1 MEKISEEIRKYDS
14 RIKKMIRSLINI
26 LVLLF
31 INNCG
36 FKPIHQITET
46 DSNFS
51 NYTVEVKNSV
61 SREIIDEL
69 NTSFTTDGEIN
80 YKAIISVN
88 EDLNPLII
96 NTNGTVAKY
105 RIEIEIN
112 YQLIQL
118 DSGDVISEGTTRG
131 FAQYDTVDSEISNE
145 DTRKSMTKIAVKNA
159 FQIMSSRIQSS
170 ILNK

>member
-1 MEKISEEIRKYDS
+1 M
-14 RIKKMIRSLINI
+14 IKNLIII

-31 INNCG
+31 VNNCG

-80 YKAIISVN
+80 YKAVISVN

-118 DSGDVISEGTTRG
+118 DSGDVITEGTTRG
-131 FAQYDTVDSEISNE
+131 FAQYDTVESEISNE
-145 DTRKSMTKIAVKNA
+145 DTRKSMTKIAAKNA
-159 FQIMSSRIQSS
+159 LQTMSSRIQSS
-170 ILNK
+170 ILK

>member
-1 MEKISEEIRKYDS
+1 
-14 RIKKMIRSLINI
+14 MIRNLIII

-46 DSNFS
+46 GSNFS
-51 NYTVEVKNSV
+51 NYTVEVQNSV

-69 NTSFTTDGEIN
+69 NANFTADDEIN
-80 YKAIISVN
+80 YKAVISVN

-105 RIEIEIN
+105 RIEVEIN

-131 FAQYDTVDSEISNE
+131 FAQYDTVDSEIINE
-145 DTRKSMTKIAVKNA
+145 DTRKSMTKIAAKNA
-159 FQIMSSRIQSS
+159 LQTMSSRIQSS
-170 ILNK
+170 ILK

>member
-1 MEKISEEIRKYDS
+1 
-14 RIKKMIRSLINI
+14 MIRYLIII

-80 YKAIISVN
+80 YKAVISVN

-131 FAQYDTVDSEISNE
+131 FAQYDTVDSEVSNE
-145 DTRKSMTKIAVKNA
+145 DTRKSMTKIAAKNA
-159 FQIMSSRIQSS
+159 LQAMSSRIQSI
-170 ILNK
+170 ILK

>member
-1 MEKISEEIRKYDS
+1 
-14 RIKKMIRSLINI
+14 MIRSLIII

-46 DSNFS
+46 GSNFS
-51 NYTVEVKNSV
+51 NYTVEVQNSV

-69 NTSFTTDGEIN
+69 NANFTADDEIN
-80 YKAIISVN
+80 YKAVISVN

>member
-1 MEKISEEIRKYDS
+1 VEKIREKFREYDS
-14 RIKKMIRSLINI
+14 RIKKMIRYLIII

-51 NYTVEVKNSV
+51 NYTVEVQNSV

-69 NTSFTTDGEIN
+69 NASFIADGEIN
-80 YKAIISVN
+80 YKAVISVN

-131 FAQYDTVDSEISNE
+131 FAQYDTVDSEVSNE
-145 DTRKSMTKIAVKNA
+145 DTRKSMTKIAAKNA

-170 ILNK
+170 ILK

>member
-1 MEKISEEIRKYDS
+1 MKKY
-14 RIKKMIRSLINI
+14 LIII

-51 NYTVEVKNSV
+51 NYTVEVQNSV

-69 NTSFTTDGEIN
+69 NASFTADGEIN
-80 YKAIISVN
+80 YKAVISVN
-88 EDLNPLII
+88 EDLSPLII

-131 FAQYDTVDSEISNE
+131 FAQYDTVDSEVSNE
-145 DTRKSMTKIAVKNA
+145 DTRKSMTKIAAKNA

-170 ILNK
+170 ILK

>member
-1 MEKISEEIRKYDS
+1 
-14 RIKKMIRSLINI
+14 MIRSLIII

-61 SREIIDEL
+61 SREVIDEL

-80 YKAIISVN
+80 YKAVILVN

-112 YQLIQL
+112 YQLIEL

-131 FAQYDTVDSEISNE
+131 FAQYDTVDSEVSNE
-145 DTRKSMTKIAVKNA
+145 DTRKSMTRIAAKNA

-170 ILNK
+170 ILK

>member
-1 MEKISEEIRKYDS
+1 MTKN
-14 RIKKMIRSLINI
+14 LIII

-51 NYTVEVKNSV
+51 NYTVEVQNSV

-69 NTSFTTDGEIN
+69 NASFIADGEIN
-80 YKAIISVN
+80 YKAVISVN

-131 FAQYDTVDSEISNE
+131 FAQYDTVDSEVSNE
-145 DTRKSMTKIAVKNA
+145 DTRKSMTKIAAKNA

-170 ILNK
+170 ILK

>member
-1 MEKISEEIRKYDS
+1 
-14 RIKKMIRSLINI
+14 MIRSLIII

-51 NYTVEVKNSV
+51 NYTVEVQNSV

-80 YKAIISVN
+80 YKDVILVN

-105 RIEIEIN
+105 RIENNDGSHPQFKKLDALSKNLYEIFDIA
-112 YQLIQL
+112 LIHFEYL
-118 DSGDVISEGTTRG
+118 
-131 FAQYDTVDSEISNE
+131 
-145 DTRKSMTKIAVKNA
+145 
-159 FQIMSSRIQSS
+159 
-170 ILNK
+170 

>member
-1 MEKISEEIRKYDS
+1 
-14 RIKKMIRSLINI
+14 MIRSLIII

-36 FKPIHQITET
+36 FKPIHQITGA

-51 NYTVEVKNSV
+51 NYTVEVQNSV

-69 NTSFTTDGEIN
+69 NASFTADDEIN

-88 EDLNPLII
+88 ESLSPLII

-131 FAQYDTVDSEISNE
+131 FAQYDTVDSEVSNE
-145 DTRKSMTKIAVKNA
+145 DTRKSMTKIAAKNA
-159 FQIMSSRIQSS
+159 LQIMSSRIQGS
-170 ILNK
+170 ILK

>member
-1 MEKISEEIRKYDS
+1 M
-14 RIKKMIRSLINI
+14 IKNLIII

-51 NYTVEVKNSV
+51 NYTVEVQNSV

-69 NTSFTTDGEIN
+69 NASFTADEEIN
-80 YKAIISVN
+80 YKAVISVN

-118 DSGDVISEGTTRG
+118 NSGDVISEGTTRG
-131 FAQYDTVDSEISNE
+131 FAQYDTVDSEIINE
-145 DTRKSMTKIAVKNA
+145 DTRKSMTKIAAKNA
-159 FQIMSSRIQSS
+159 LQTMSSRIQSS
-170 ILNK
+170 ILK

>member
-1 MEKISEEIRKYDS
+1 
-14 RIKKMIRSLINI
+14 MIRSLIII

-51 NYTVEVKNSV
+51 NYTVEVQNSV

-69 NTSFTTDGEIN
+69 NASFTANGEIN
-80 YKAIISVN
+80 YKAVISVN

-131 FAQYDTVDSEISNE
+131 FAQYDTVDSEVSNE
-145 DTRKSMTKIAVKNA
+145 DTRKSMTKIAAKNA
-159 FQIMSSRIQSS
+159 LRIMSSRIQGS
-170 ILNK
+170 ILK

>member
-1 MEKISEEIRKYDS
+1 
-14 RIKKMIRSLINI
+14 MIRSLIII

-36 FKPIHQITET
+36 FKPIHRITET

-51 NYTVEVKNSV
+51 NYTVEVQNSV

-69 NTSFTTDGEIN
+69 NASFTADGEIN
-80 YKAIISVN
+80 YKAVISVN

-112 YQLIQL
+112 YQLIEL

-131 FAQYDTVDSEISNE
+131 FAQYDTVDSEVSNE
-145 DTRKSMTKIAVKNA
+145 DTRKSMTKIAAKNA
-159 FQIMSSRIQSS
+159 LQIMSSRIQSS
-170 ILNK
+170 ILK

>member
-1 MEKISEEIRKYDS
+1 
-14 RIKKMIRSLINI
+14 MIRSLIII

-51 NYTVEVKNSV
+51 NYTVEVRNSV

-69 NTSFTTDGEIN
+69 NTSFATDDEIN

>member
-1 MEKISEEIRKYDS
+1 
-14 RIKKMIRSLINI
+14 MIRSLIII

-51 NYTVEVKNSV
+51 NYTVEVQNSV

-69 NTSFTTDGEIN
+69 NASFIADGEIN
-80 YKAIISVN
+80 YKAVISVN

-131 FAQYDTVDSEISNE
+131 FAQYDTVDSEIINE
-145 DTRKSMTKIAVKNA
+145 DTRKSMTKIAAKNA

-170 ILNK
+170 ILK

>member
-1 MEKISEEIRKYDS
+1 M
-14 RIKKMIRSLINI
+14 IKNLIII

-51 NYTVEVKNSV
+51 NYTVEVQNSV

-69 NTSFTTDGEIN
+69 NASFTADEEIN
-80 YKAIISVN
+80 YKAVISVN

-118 DSGDVISEGTTRG
+118 DSGDVITEGTTRG
-131 FAQYDTVDSEISNE
+131 FAQYDTVDSEVSIE
-145 DTRKSMTKIAVKNA
+145 DTRKSMTKIAAKNA
-159 FQIMSSRIQSS
+159 LQIMSSRIQSS
-170 ILNK
+170 ILK

>member
-1 MEKISEEIRKYDS
+1 M
-14 RIKKMIRSLINI
+14 IKNLIII

-46 DSNFS
+46 GSNFS
-51 NYTVEVKNSV
+51 NYTVEVQNSV

-69 NTSFTTDGEIN
+69 NANFTADDEIN
-80 YKAIISVN
+80 YKAVISVN

>member
-1 MEKISEEIRKYDS
+1 
-14 RIKKMIRSLINI
+14 MIRSLIII

-51 NYTVEVKNSV
+51 NYTVEVQNSV

-69 NTSFTTDGEIN
+69 NPSFTADEEIN
-80 YKAIISVN
+80 YKALISVN

-131 FAQYDTVDSEISNE
+131 FAQYDTVDSEVSNE
-145 DTRKSMTKIAVKNA
+145 DTRKSMTKIAAKNA
-159 FQIMSSRIQSS
+159 LQIMSSRIQSS
-170 ILNK
+170 ILK

>member
-1 MEKISEEIRKYDS
+1 
-14 RIKKMIRSLINI
+14 MIRNLIII

-36 FKPIHQITET
+36 FKPIHQITGT

-51 NYTVEVKNSV
+51 NYTVEVQNSV

-69 NTSFTTDGEIN
+69 NASFTADEEIN
-80 YKAIISVN
+80 YKAVISVN

-131 FAQYDTVDSEISNE
+131 FAQYDTVDSEIINE
-145 DTRKSMTKIAVKNA
+145 DTRKSMTKIAAKNA
-159 FQIMSSRIQSS
+159 LQTMSSRIQSS
-170 ILNK
+170 ILK

>member
-1 MEKISEEIRKYDS
+1 
-14 RIKKMIRSLINI
+14 MIRNLIII

-46 DSNFS
+46 GSNFS
-51 NYTVEVKNSV
+51 NYTVEVQNSV

-69 NTSFTTDGEIN
+69 NANFTADDEIN
-80 YKAIISVN
+80 YKAVISVN

-112 YQLIQL
+112 YQLIEL

-131 FAQYDTVDSEISNE
+131 FAQYDTVDSEVSNE
-145 DTRKSMTKIAVKNA
+145 DTRKSMTKIAAKNA
-159 FQIMSSRIQSS
+159 LQAMSSRIQSI
-170 ILNK
+170 ILK

>member
-1 MEKISEEIRKYDS
+1 
-14 RIKKMIRSLINI
+14 MIRSLIII

-51 NYTVEVKNSV
+51 NYTVEVQNSV

-69 NTSFTTDGEIN
+69 NANFTADDEIN
-80 YKAIISVN
+80 YKAVISVN

-131 FAQYDTVDSEISNE
+131 FAQYDTVDQ
-145 DTRKSMTKIAVKNA
+145 K
-159 FQIMSSRIQSS
+159 
-170 ILNK
+170 

>member
-1 MEKISEEIRKYDS
+1 M
-14 RIKKMIRSLINI
+14 IKNLIII

-31 INNCG
+31 VNNCG
-36 FKPIHQITET
+36 FKPIYQITET

-51 NYTVEVKNSV
+51 NYTVEVQNSV

-69 NTSFTTDGEIN
+69 NASFTADEEIN
-80 YKAIISVN
+80 YKAVISVN

-118 DSGDVISEGTTRG
+118 DSGDVITEGTTRG
-131 FAQYDTVDSEISNE
+131 FAQYDTVDSEVSNE
-145 DTRKSMTKIAVKNA
+145 DTRKSMTKIAAKNA
-159 FQIMSSRIQSS
+159 LQIMSSRIQSS
-170 ILNK
+170 ILK

>member
-1 MEKISEEIRKYDS
+1 
-14 RIKKMIRSLINI
+14 MIRNLIII

-31 INNCG
+31 ISNCG

-118 DSGDVISEGTTRG
+118 DSGDVVSEGTTRG
-131 FAQYDTVDSEISNE
+131 FAQYDTVESEISNE
-145 DTRKSMTKIAVKNA
+145 DTRKSMTKIAAKNA
-159 FQIMSSRIQSS
+159 LQIMSSRIQSS
-170 ILNK
+170 ILK

>member
-1 MEKISEEIRKYDS
+1 
-14 RIKKMIRSLINI
+14 MIRNLIII

-31 INNCG
+31 ISNCG

-51 NYTVEVKNSV
+51 NYTVEVQNSV

-131 FAQYDTVDSEISNE
+131 FAQYDTVDSEVSNE
-145 DTRKSMTKIAVKNA
+145 DTRKSMTKIAAKNA
-159 FQIMSSRIQSS
+159 LQIMSSRIQSS
-170 ILNK
+170 ILK

>member
-1 MEKISEEIRKYDS
+1 
-14 RIKKMIRSLINI
+14 MIRNLIII

-46 DSNFS
+46 GSNFS
-51 NYTVEVKNSV
+51 NYTVEVQNSV

-69 NTSFTTDGEIN
+69 NANFTADDEIN
-80 YKAIISVN
+80 YKAVISVN

>member
-1 MEKISEEIRKYDS
+1 MCIRD
-14 RIKKMIRSLINI
+14 R
-26 LVLLF
+26 
-31 INNCG
+31 
-36 FKPIHQITET
+36 
-46 DSNFS
+46 
-51 NYTVEVKNSV
+51 
-61 SREIIDEL
+61 
-69 NTSFTTDGEIN
+69 
-80 YKAIISVN
+80 
-88 EDLNPLII
+88 
-96 NTNGTVAKY
+96 Y

-131 FAQYDTVDSEISNE
+131 FAQYDTVGSEISNE